1 MTYAR
6 CWGSRFWCRDRS
18 RGPSS
23 AAALLRCHQFEY
35 SPQRYECFSIASLR
49 QGDIT
54 DHSKFVRS
62 KHAVL
67 ISSRKN
73 RSRFEPFGNAVFWN
87 LWRKAERGGGQDT
100 LPEGMKPRGRI
111 RLIPARE
118 EITAAMADNLSNLS
132 DKRALVSG
140 ANSETGCRLAE
151 CLTRAREEGA
161 IGGRRKDAKGRSG
174 DCDAGG
180 SMNLC
185 GGGKIFR
192 SMPMLAHYSAAKGAL
207 AKIAKRLQP
216 HEHQGRARAL
226 R

>member
-1 MTYAR
+1 MFLHRKFATRRHHRSLEIRQIEAR
-6 CWGSRFWCRDRS
+6 SLD
-18 RGPSS
+18 
-23 AAALLRCHQFEY
+23 LLPEEQVTLRTLW
-35 SPQRYECFSIASLR
+35 ECCFLESVA
-49 QGDIT
+49 QGGT
-54 DHSKFVRS
+54 R
-62 KHAVL
+62 
-67 ISSRKN
+67 
-73 RSRFEPFGNAVFWN
+73 
-87 LWRKAERGGGQDT
+87 GGQDT

-161 IGGRRKDAKGRSG
+161 IGGRRKDAEGRSG

-180 SMNLC
+180 SMILC

-192 SMPMLAHYSAAKGAL
+192 SMPMLTHYSAAKGAL

>member
-1 MTYAR
+1 MFLHRKFATRRHHRSLEIRQIEAR
-6 CWGSRFWCRDRS
+6 SLD
-18 RGPSS
+18 
-23 AAALLRCHQFEY
+23 LLPEEQVTLRTLW
-35 SPQRYECFSIASLR
+35 ECCFLESVA
-49 QGDIT
+49 QGGT
-54 DHSKFVRS
+54 
-62 KHAVL
+62 
-67 ISSRKN
+67 
-73 RSRFEPFGNAVFWN
+73 
-87 LWRKAERGGGQDT
+87 RGGGQDT